1 MDYRVELRFRTP
13 WRSLARAAG
22 KAARATLKHQRA
34 GRGRLTV
41 VLEGEAEMRRLHR
54 RFAGEGTTTDV
65 LSFPDDS
72 VEEEGGLRYY
82 GDVIVCVPVARRQ
95 ARLAGHSLEAEIGLL
110 TVHGVLH
117 LLGHNHADPSSESRM
132 GAAQV
137 AILGPRSRGETR

>member
-1 MDYRVELRFRTP
+1 MDHHVDLRFRTS
-13 WRSLARAAG
+13 WRPLARAAG

-54 RFAGEGTTTDV
+54 KYAGDGKPTDV

-72 VEEEGGLRYY
+72 IEEQDGGRYF

-95 ARLAGHSLEAEIGLL
+95 ARAAGHSLETEISLL

-117 LLGHNHADPSSESRM
+117 LLGHDHADASSESRM
-132 GAAQV
+132 GAAQA
-137 AILGPRSRGETR
+137 AILAPGPRGEMR

>member
-1 MDYRVELRFRTP
+1 MDHHVELRFRTS
-13 WRSLARAAG
+13 WRTLARAAG

-41 VLEGEAEMRRLHR
+41 VLEGEAEMRRLHGR
-54 RFAGEGTTTDV
+54 YAGDGKPTDV

-72 VEEEGGLRYY
+72 IEEEGGGRYF

-95 ARLAGHSLEAEIGLL
+95 ARVAGHSLESEIGLL

-117 LLGHNHADPSSESRM
+117 LLGHDHADPSSEARM
-132 GAAQV
+132 GAAQA
-137 AILGPRSRGETR
+137 AILGSRAREETR